1 MKCPHCR
8 IAFYAKSN
16 PSLLGQDVTGTW
28 QVDFIECPSCNN
40 AIITLINGS
49 MSKTPNGAMGFT
61 FEIIPERVMAAW
73 PRTSLRPP
81 CPQEVPNELA
91 DDYKEACLVLTD
103 SPKASAA
110 LSRRCLQN
118 LLRDAAKVKHG
129 DLANEIQQVLE
140 SNSLPTYIAE
150 AIDAVR
156 NIGNFAAH
164 PMKSRTTGDI
174 VPVEPEEASWNL
186 DVLETLFDFYYVQ
199 PVQLQTKKKLLNQK
213 LQELGK
219 PPMK

>member
-8 IAFYAKSN
+8 VEFFAQSS
-16 PSLLGQDVTGTW
+16 PSHLGQDVTGSW

-40 AIITLINGS
+40 ATINLINGS
-49 MSKTPNGAMGFT
+49 YSRAPNGALAFT
-61 FEIIPERVMAAW
+61 VKMNVHRVITVW
-73 PRTSLRPP
+73 PRTSTRPP
-81 CPQEVPNELA
+81 CPQEVPNEIA
-91 DDYKEACLVLTD
+91 DDYKEACLVLAD

-118 LLRDAAKVKHG
+118 LLRDAVKVKHG
-129 DLANEIQQVLE
+129 DLANEIQQVLD
-140 SNSLPTYIAE
+140 SKSLPSYIAE

-164 PMKSRTTGDI
+164 PMKSRITGDI
-174 VPVEPEEASWNL
+174 VPVEPEEAFWNL

-199 PVQLQTKKKLLNQK
+199 PAQLLTKKKIC
-213 LQELGK
+213 
-219 PPMK
+219 